1 MLATPLQIANAYA
14 ALINGGTLYAPNI
27 GLRTINP
34 ITGETEVQYDSRVT
48 RELYL
53 PDAFSQPIMD
63 GLAAVTTW
71 RRTDNGLEGTAY
83 SAFLNFP
90 HEDWPVSG
98 KTGTSEKQSLDALI
112 ADYALFVGWGPNPEP
127 EYVAVVILEE
137 AGFGGSVAAPV
148 VRRYFEQIAYG
159 IVPRYLSV
167 AEADEAARQLANE
180 LQEPSTEVEAIAET
194 SRLGSGD

>member
-194 SRLGSGD
+194 SSMGSGD

>member
-1 MLATPLQIANAYA
+1 
-14 ALINGGTLYAPNI
+14 
-27 GLRTINP
+27 
-34 ITGETEVQYDSRVT
+34 
-48 RELYL
+48 
-53 PDAFSQPIMD
+53 
-63 GLAAVTTW
+63 
-71 RRTDNGLEGTAY
+71 Y

-194 SRLGSGD
+194 SSMGSGD

>member
-14 ALINGGTLYAPNI
+14 ALINGGTLFAPNI

-34 ITGETEVQYDSRVT
+34 ITGETEVQFEARIT

-53 PDAFSQPIMD
+53 PDTYTQPIID
-63 GLAAVTTW
+63 GLAGVTTW
-71 RRTDNGLEGTAY
+71 RRTDNGLQGTAY

-127 EYVAVVILEE
+127 EYVTVVILEE
-137 AGFGGSVAAPV
+137 AGFGGAVAAPV

-159 IVPRYLSV
+159 IVPRFLSV
-167 AEADEAARQLANE
+167 AEADEAARQLEKE
-180 LQEPSTEVEAIAET
+180 LEEASLETEAIAET
-194 SRLGSGD
+194 SSNGSGD